1 MTEERKLNKIIT
13 NQIMYLKKY
22 LGFYQSR
29 INEKERYTKFEGINI
44 FV

>member
-13 NQIMYLKKY
+13 NQIMHLKKY
-22 LGFYQSR
+22 LGFYQSH
-29 INEKERYTKFEGINI
+29 INEKEHYTKFGGINI